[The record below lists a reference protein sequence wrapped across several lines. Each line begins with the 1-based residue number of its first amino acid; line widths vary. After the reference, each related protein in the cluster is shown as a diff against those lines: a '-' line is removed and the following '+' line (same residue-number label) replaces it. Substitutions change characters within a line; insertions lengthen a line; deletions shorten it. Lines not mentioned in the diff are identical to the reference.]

1 MDSDA
6 GVTVVA
12 LLEAID
18 IASVADLLD
27 SVDAALGVAWLG
39 SNEGTASV
47 VCNKEDTSSI
57 LDGVATVL
65 GVSDSVREAAV
76 KPFRSDDVENN
87 TDADSVEP
95 IDSVD
100 VGKNPIELVEL
111 FSSLVEG
118 AETTKVVKRVGGDGS
133 VSVSIDVL
141 TSVEDVCDEI
151 DGVT

>member
-1 MDSDA
+1 M
-6 GVTVVA
+6 
-12 LLEAID
+12 
-18 IASVADLLD
+18 
-27 SVDAALGVAWLG
+27 
-39 SNEGTASV
+39 
-47 VCNKEDTSSI
+47 
-57 LDGVATVL
+57 L

-100 VGKNPIELVEL
+100 VGKNSIELVEL
-111 FSSLVEG
+111 FSSLDEG
-118 AETTKVVKRVGGDGS
+118 AETTEVVKRVGGDGS

>member
-1 MDSDA
+1 MDR
-6 GVTVVA
+6 
-12 LLEAID
+12 
-18 IASVADLLD
+18 
-27 SVDAALGVAWLG
+27 
-39 SNEGTASV
+39 
-47 VCNKEDTSSI
+47 
-57 LDGVATVL
+57 VATVL
-65 GVSDSVREAAV
+65 GVSDSVCEAAV
-76 KPFRSDDVENN
+76 EPFRSDDVENN

-100 VGKNPIELVEL
+100 VGKNSIELVEL

-118 AETTKVVKRVGGDGS
+118 AETTEVVKGVGGDGS